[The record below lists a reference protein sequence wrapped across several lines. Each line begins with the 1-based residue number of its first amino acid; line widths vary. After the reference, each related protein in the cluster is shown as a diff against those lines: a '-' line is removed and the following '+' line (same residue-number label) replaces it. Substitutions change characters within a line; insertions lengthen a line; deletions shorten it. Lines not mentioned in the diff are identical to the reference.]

1 MGFLDLNT
9 TQQFLPRFDLDL
21 RAGRFF
27 AVERTQGADG
37 EWTSEKIEVES
48 PSFGVDIGNTA
59 IGYTAFIDNRPD
71 SIMHHQED
79 GMPAQPSPE
88 HKPGFEVTV
97 KLIGG
102 DFDGSVRKF
111 GKQGLTIGRAF
122 DELVDAWQAHKNS
135 KDKTKVPVI
144 QVTGSTAIK
153 VGRMGSQNYAPKWG
167 IAKWIARP
175 EEFDQWIPQRID
187 VDAER
192 AKQDVIDKINGDE
205 LPF

>member
-1 MGFLDLNT
+1 
-9 TQQFLPRFDLDL
+9 
-21 RAGRFF
+21 
-27 AVERTQGADG
+27 
-37 EWTSEKIEVES
+37 
-48 PSFGVDIGNTA
+48 
-59 IGYTAFIDNRPD
+59 
-71 SIMHHQED
+71 
-79 GMPAQPSPE
+79 MPAQPSPE

-175 EEFDQWIPQRID
+175 EEFDEWIPQRID